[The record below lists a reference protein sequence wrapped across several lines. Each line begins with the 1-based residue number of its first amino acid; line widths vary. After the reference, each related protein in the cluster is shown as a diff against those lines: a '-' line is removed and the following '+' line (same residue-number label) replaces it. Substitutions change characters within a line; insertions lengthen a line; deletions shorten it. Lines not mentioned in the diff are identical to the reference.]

1 MSLATRTDFPYDIQ
15 AIFSNVQSSQSP
27 NNVYNPMF
35 IQKCKRRWT
44 AQLFLYNTIIVGKQ
58 GEYNIAH
65 IQTLVGQEMT
75 LKYTLPFTLPPTLGF
90 SQDGDSW
97 W

>member
-1 MSLATRTDFPYDIQ
+1 M
-15 AIFSNVQSSQSP
+15 
-27 NNVYNPMF
+27 
-35 IQKCKRRWT
+35 
-44 AQLFLYNTIIVGKQ
+44 IVGKQ

-90 SQDGDSW
+90 SQDGDS
-97 W
+97 